1 MLRDKKLS
9 YQATFLK
16 RTTYS
21 QEIVLKLRN
30 LLADKLPPEIS
41 VVITGSFA
49 RQEASAQSDV
59 DYFLIVDDQK
69 TSAKKDIDEKIT
81 NAHAEIAKAIINCEL
96 KAPSETGAFG
106 KEFETKSN
114 FLINVGGNDDPNTKL
129 TQRLLLLLEGDWIF
143 GESIFKET
151 RDQLVK
157 NVYIRSTISDHQLAR
172 FLLNDLIRY
181 WRTIGVDF
189 EFKTVEAKKGW
200 GIRSIKL
207 LYSRK
212 IMYFSGLIMVA
223 ETAQSTRKAKVDR
236 VLYLASKTPI
246 QRLQEIFGSNCD
258 EILDMYSDFVN
269 LIADEKT
276 RISLDVVTINRESHT
291 EEFKKIKHAGH
302 KFSLKLEQLLKS
314 TYPPSHPIHHAMLF

>member
-1 MLRDKKLS
+1 MS
-9 YQATFLK
+9 YQETFSK
-16 RTTYS
+16 RITYS
-21 QEIVLKLRN
+21 QITVQKLRQ
-30 LLADKLPPEIS
+30 LLENKLPENIS

-49 RQEASAQSDV
+49 RQEASDQSDV
-59 DYFLIVDDQK
+59 DYFLLVDA
-69 TSAKKDIDEKIT
+69 TEEEAKEMRKQIKK
-81 NAHAEIAKAIINCEL
+81 AHADISKAIVNCEL
-96 KAPSETGAFG
+96 KAPSAIGAFG
-106 KEFETKSN
+106 QKFELKTK
-114 FLINVGGNDDPNTKL
+114 FLTNVGGNDDPNIKL

-143 GESIFKET
+143 GEDIFIKT

-157 NVYIRSTISDHQLAR
+157 EVYIRSSISDHQLAR

-200 GIRSIKL
+200 GIRNIKL

-212 IMYFSGLIMVA
+212 LMYFSGLIMVA

-258 EILDMYSDFVN
+258 EILAMYSDFVN
-269 LIADEKT
+269 VIADEKK
-276 RISLDVVTINRESHT
+276 RISLDEVTIKRESHT

-302 KFSLKLEQLLKS
+302 KFSLKLEQLLKN
-314 TYPPSHPIHHAMLF
+314 TYAPSHPIHHAMLF